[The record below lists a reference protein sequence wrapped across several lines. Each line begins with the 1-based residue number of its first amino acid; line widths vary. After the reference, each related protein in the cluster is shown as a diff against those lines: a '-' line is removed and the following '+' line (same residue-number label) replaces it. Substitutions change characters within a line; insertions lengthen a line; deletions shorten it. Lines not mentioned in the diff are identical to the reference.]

1 MLEQSQAGLTVCT
14 SDSAGARRYHD
25 AMAALRPFLHSNA
38 ALAWAVIVG
47 ALLMRA
53 VVPAGFMPMATAHGI
68 ELVLCSGM
76 AKPSDTTIAPAA
88 GMMPGI
94 QHHAMPDHAMPAGAD
109 GEHQIPAKPEAPCAF
124 AGLTAPSI
132 GGADIVLL
140 AIAFASVVAAAL
152 FQRPDAP
159 IRPRPFL
166 RPPLRGPPA
175 HA

>member
-1 MLEQSQAGLTVCT
+1 
-14 SDSAGARRYHD
+14 
-25 AMAALRPFLHSNA
+25 MAALRPFLHGNA
-38 ALAWAVIVG
+38 ALVWAVIVC

-53 VVPAGFMPMATAHGI
+53 IVPVGFMPMATANGI
-68 ELVLCSGM
+68 ELVLCSGT
-76 AKPSDTTIAPAA
+76 AQPSDTTPTPVAT
-88 GMMPGI
+88 GMT
-94 QHHAMPDHAMPAGAD
+94 HHAMPARAD
-109 GEHQIPAKPEAPCAF
+109 GGHPVPAKPEAPCAF
-124 AGLTAPSI
+124 AGLTAPSL
-132 GGADIVLL
+132 GGTDIFLL

>member
-1 MLEQSQAGLTVCT
+1 
-14 SDSAGARRYHD
+14 
-25 AMAALRPFLHSNA
+25 MAALRPFLQSNT
-38 ALAWAVIVG
+38 ALVWAVIVC

-53 VVPAGFMPMATAHGI
+53 IVPAGFMPMATANGI

-76 AKPSDTTIAPAA
+76 AQPSDPTTAPAAA
-88 GMMPGI
+88 GMMPGM
-94 QHHAMPDHAMPAGAD
+94 QHHAMPDHAMPDHALQGRGD
-109 GEHQIPAKPEAPCAF
+109 GGHQIPAKPEAPCAF
-124 AGLTAPSI
+124 
-132 GGADIVLL
+132 ADIVLL

-175 HA
+175 HV

>member
-1 MLEQSQAGLTVCT
+1 
-14 SDSAGARRYHD
+14 
-25 AMAALRPFLHSNA
+25 MAALRPFLHSNA
-38 ALAWAVIVG
+38 ALVWAVIVC

-53 VVPAGFMPMATAHGI
+53 IVPAGFMPMATANGI
-68 ELVLCSGM
+68 QLVLCSGM
-76 AKPSDTTIAPAA
+76 AQPSDTMTAPAAA
-88 GMMPGI
+88 GMM
-94 QHHAMPDHAMPAGAD
+94 HHAMPHHAMPARVD
-109 GEHQIPAKPEAPCAF
+109 GGHQIPAKPDAPCAF
-124 AGLTAPSI
+124 AGLTAPSL

>member
-1 MLEQSQAGLTVCT
+1 
-14 SDSAGARRYHD
+14 
-25 AMAALRPFLHSNA
+25 MAALRPFLQSNT
-38 ALAWAVIVG
+38 ALVWAVIVC

-53 VVPAGFMPMATAHGI
+53 IVPAGFMPMATANGI

-76 AKPSDTTIAPAA
+76 AQPSDPTTAPAAA
-88 GMMPGI
+88 GMMPGM
-94 QHHAMPDHAMPAGAD
+94 QHHAMPDHAMPDHALPGRGD
-109 GEHQIPAKPEAPCAF
+109 GGHQIPAKPEAPCAF
-124 AGLTAPSI
+124 AGLTAPSL

-140 AIAFASVVAAAL
+140 AIAFASVVAAAV
-152 FQRPDAP
+152 FQRPNAP